1 MSADFQNRLIE
12 KSLWVATAGAAPDFP
27 VLEGDA
33 SCDVAIIGAGILGLS
48 TALHIAARGGS
59 VIVLDAATPGWG
71 GGGRNGGQVNPGLK
85 LDPEE
90 LVSHFGATAG
100 PALAEFGTM
109 TADETF
115 ETLGKFDIGCDHTR
129 QGWLQLAHAPQAMA
143 GLERR
148 ARQWQARGIAVE
160 VLSAADAQKLSGS
173 AAYAGGILNPK
184 GGSLHPLKLVR
195 GLAQAA
201 LTRGARIF
209 RDSRVVK
216 IDQAQGQ
223 HSLVTARGRVKA
235 RQVLVSTDA
244 YTDGLVPGLAQS
256 VLPVSTFQIASEPL
270 SAELARAILPGGQHV
285 SDTHRSLYYFRKD
298 AQGRFVIGGRGA
310 YGPAGA
316 AGAYAELRHVAA
328 KIYPALANC
337 QWAYRWGGMV
347 AVTEDHLFHV
357 TEPVPGILTAIGC
370 NGRGVA
376 LSVSLGKRLAE
387 QLITGSPASLPFP
400 IERLRPVALHGLKK
414 AMLPAIAK
422 TYSVLDHLDKGS
434 VLRRKA

>member
-1 MSADFQNRLIE
+1 MSAQFQNSLID
-12 KSLWVATAGAAPDFP
+12 KSLWVATAGDVPDLP
-27 VLEGDA
+27 VLEGDVT
-33 SCDVAIIGAGILGLS
+33 CDVAIIGAGILGLS

-59 VIVLDAATPGWG
+59 VVVLDAATPGWG

-85 LDPEE
+85 IDPEE
-90 LVSHFGATAG
+90 LVSRFGPTVG
-100 PALAEFGTM
+100 GALASFGTV

-115 ETLGKFDIGCDHTR
+115 ETLGKFDIDCDQTR
-129 QGWLQLAHAPQAMA
+129 HGWLQLAHAPQAMA
-143 GLERR
+143 GLAKR
-148 ARQWQARGIAVE
+148 AKEWQALGIAVE
-160 VLSAADAQKLSGS
+160 VLSAAEAEKLSGS

-195 GLAQAA
+195 GLARAA

-216 IDQAQGQ
+216 IEQAQGR
-223 HSLVTARGRVKA
+223 HSLATATGRVDA
-235 RQVLVSTDA
+235 RRVLVSTDA
-244 YTDGLVPGLAQS
+244 YTDSLLPGLAHS

-270 SAELARAILPGGQHV
+270 SAELARGILPGGQHV

-298 AQGRFVIGGRGA
+298 AQGRFLIGGRGA
-310 YGPAGA
+310 YGPTGA
-316 AGAYAELRHVAA
+316 AGAYDELKHVAI

-347 AVTEDHLFHV
+347 AGTEDHLFHV
-357 TEPVPGILTAIGC
+357 TEPTPGLLAAVGC

-376 LSVSLGKRLAE
+376 LSVSLGRRLAE
-387 QLITGSPASLPFP
+387 QLITGSPAGMPFP
-400 IERLRPVALHGLKK
+400 VERIRPVALHGLKK
-414 AMLPAIAK
+414 AMLPVIAK

-434 VLRRKA
+434 VLRRKS

>member
-1 MSADFQNRLIE
+1 MSSDFQSSLIE
-12 KSLWVATAGAAPDFP
+12 KSLWVATAGAAPALSILD
-27 VLEGDA
+27 GDA
-33 SCDVAIIGAGILGLS
+33 ACDVAVIGAGILGLS

-85 LDPEE
+85 LDPQD
-90 LVSHFGATAG
+90 LVSHFGSTAG
-100 PALAEFGTM
+100 PALAEFATL

-115 ETLGKFDIGCDHTR
+115 ETLSTFAIACDHTR
-129 QGWLQLAHAPQAMA
+129 QGWLQLAHAPQVMA

-148 ARQWQARGIAVE
+148 ARQWQALGIAVE
-160 VLSAADAQKLSGS
+160 VLSATDAQKLSGS

-201 LTRGARIF
+201 LSRGARIF

-216 IDQAQGQ
+216 IEPAEGKY
-223 HSLVTARGRVKA
+223 SLATARGRVSA
-235 RQVLVSTDA
+235 RRVLVATDA
-244 YTDGLVPGLAQS
+244 YTDGLVPGLAKS

-270 SAELARAILPGGQHV
+270 SADLAGTILPGGQHV

-298 AQGRFVIGGRGA
+298 AQGRFLIGGRGA

-316 AGAYAELRHVAA
+316 AGAYTELKHVAA

-357 TEPVPGILTAIGC
+357 TEPMPGVLTAIGC

-376 LSVSLGKRLAE
+376 LSVALGRRIAE
-387 QLITGSPASLPFP
+387 QLITGSPAGMPFP
-400 IERLRPVALHGLKK
+400 MERLRPVALHGLKK

-434 VLRRKA
+434 VLRRKG